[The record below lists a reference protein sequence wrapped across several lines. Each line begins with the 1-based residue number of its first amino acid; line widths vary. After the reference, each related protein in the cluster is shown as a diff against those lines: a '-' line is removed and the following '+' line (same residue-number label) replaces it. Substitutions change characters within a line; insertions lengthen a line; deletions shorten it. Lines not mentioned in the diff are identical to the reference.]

1 MPRKTLT
8 LTTTTAATAT
18 TAAAA
23 ALLLLAATI
32 VLSAPTP
39 RDPADTR
46 DTAVVSLG
54 DSAMAGEG
62 AGDYTDDTN
71 GANGNWCHR
80 SPHALVHHTA
90 LATRSFNLACSGADS
105 ANVSLADT
113 THNTE
118 GSQSRRLTA
127 LARQYRVTTVLV
139 QVGANDAP
147 RFAET
152 VVSCVLAWLNPFG
165 DGCREDLRETW
176 PARLREMSPKV
187 ETALRDIRTAM
198 TEAGYTESDY
208 TLILLSYAS
217 PVTEKIDR
225 FRSAAQGC
233 PLKPEDAAYGR
244 LEAVPQLSAALRG
257 AAERANTRFLDLS
270 RAAEG
275 HEACSQGDD
284 PTNEW
289 QRRLTITPEALRD
302 LAQAPQDAVLRAAQ
316 QSFHPTARGYAHM
329 AACTAQFAATTRRTA
344 LCVPENNT
352 LRLADG

>member
-1 MPRKTLT
+1 MDPRE
-8 LTTTTAATAT
+8 
-18 TAAAA
+18 
-23 ALLLLAATI
+23 
-32 VLSAPTP
+32 
-39 RDPADTR
+39 
-46 DTAVVSLG
+46 TAVVSLG

-62 AGDYTDDTN
+62 AGDYTHDTN

-90 LATRSFNLACSGADS
+90 LATHSFNLACSGADS
-105 ANVSLADT
+105 TNVSLADT

-118 GSQSRRLTA
+118 GSQARRLTA
-127 LARQYRVTTVLV
+127 LAKRYRVTTVLV

-147 RFAET
+147 QFAET

-165 DGCREDLRETW
+165 KGCREDLRKSW
-176 PARLREMSPKV
+176 PSRLNAMTPKV

-198 TEAGYTESDY
+198 TEAGYTEADY

-225 FRSAAQGC
+225 FRSVAQGC

-244 LEAVPQLSAALRG
+244 LEAVPQLSDALRG
-257 AAERANTRFLDLS
+257 AAERTNTRFLDLS

-302 LAQAPQDAVLRAAQ
+302 LAQAPEDAVLRAAQ
-316 QSFHPTARGYAHM
+316 QSFHPTAQGYAHM
-329 AACTAQFAATTRRTA
+329 ATCTAEFATTTRKTA